1 MKWLRRTR
9 NWWIALALLAAW
21 GVSWLGAAGPQVN
34 WPEVEPRLAP
44 EIAAIREKAIAGESG
59 GQAFSIVI
67 TQESASQAVAWF
79 LGRHP
84 RVPFSR
90 PWVEISAGGI
100 HGQGL
105 VHLFGLN
112 APVYGRA
119 SVVLRDGT
127 PIVTLQELGVAG
139 AAVPGFVRDAIQS
152 EVESQFAFWQE
163 DPPVQIT
170 RLELEE
176 GTITVEGVYR

>member
-1 MKWLRRTR
+1 MRWLRRTK
-9 NWWIALALLAAW
+9 NWWIALVLLSAW
-21 GVSWLGAAGPQVN
+21 GLSWLRAAGPQVD
-34 WPEVEPRLAP
+34 WPEVEPRLEP
-44 EIAAIREKAIAGESG
+44 EIAAIREKVIAGESSG
-59 GQAFSIVI
+59 EAFSVVI

-79 LGRHP
+79 LRRHP

-90 PWVEISAGGI
+90 PWVQVTAGGI

-119 SVVLRDGT
+119 NIVLRDGA
-127 PIVTLQELGVAG
+127 PVVTLQELGVAG
-139 AAVPGFVRDAIQS
+139 AAVPGFVRDAIQA
-152 EVESQFAFWQE
+152 EVEAQFAFWQD

-170 RLELEE
+170 RLELGA